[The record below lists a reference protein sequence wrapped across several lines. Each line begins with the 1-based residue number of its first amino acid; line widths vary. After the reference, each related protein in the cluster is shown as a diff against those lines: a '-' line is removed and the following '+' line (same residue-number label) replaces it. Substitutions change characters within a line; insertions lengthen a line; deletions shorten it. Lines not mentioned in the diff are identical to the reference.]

1 MRKRTE
7 NLINKLIPMLEKLE
21 ETDDEKFGDEPKDRA
36 LIYQLELRLEW
47 LTKKTHKIMLSFPNT
62 NPKKDMIY

>member
-21 ETDDEKFGDEPKDRA
+21 DMDDEKFGDEPKDRA

-47 LTKKTHKIMLSFPNT
+47 LTKKTHKIMLSFPII
-62 NPKKDMIY
+62 NPKKNMIY

>member
-1 MRKRTE
+1 MSKRTE

-36 LIYQLELRLEW
+36 LFQKFL
-47 LTKKTHKIMLSFPNT
+47 
-62 NPKKDMIY
+62 